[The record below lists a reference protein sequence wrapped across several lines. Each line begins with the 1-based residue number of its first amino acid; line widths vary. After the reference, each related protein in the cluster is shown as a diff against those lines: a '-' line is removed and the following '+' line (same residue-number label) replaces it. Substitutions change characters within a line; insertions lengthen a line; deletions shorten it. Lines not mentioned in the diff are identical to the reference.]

1 MKRHSTSILL
11 ILSLIFGATYPSASS
26 AKEIDESIRKQTI
39 IGPGSTSWSRLN
51 QEQME
56 FLKANVQF
64 LEFQG
69 AKCKIVSSS
78 RCRVVKSENL
88 TIEVGDSIEI
98 RVTNQRNHSIS
109 SATFRASCSWCGFV
123 ITSIEIVAFVVAAP
137 TMTPAW
143 MLYTTYFIG
152 SSTILGNL

>member
-11 ILSLIFGATYPSASS
+11 ILSFIFGAANPTVSS
-26 AKEIDESIRKQTI
+26 AKEIEESIRKHTT
-39 IGPGSTSWSRLN
+39 IGPGNTSWSRLN
-51 QEQME
+51 QEQLE
-56 FLKANVQF
+56 FLKSNVQF

-78 RCRVVKSENL
+78 RCKVVKSKNPA
-88 TIEVGDSIEI
+88 IEVGDSLEI
-98 RVTNQRNHSIS
+98 RVTNQQKHSIT